1 MADDADD
8 LQKQFEG
15 LIKLPGI
22 VSRSVDT
29 RVPHAIGALGLA
41 VLRLDKT
48 SSRLGKINIWLAAA
62 MVLMG
67 ALQVIAAVLKH

>member
-1 MADDADD
+1 MGDDVDD
-8 LQKQFEG
+8 LQKQFEELVELTG
-15 LIKLPGI
+15 F

-41 VLRLDKT
+41 ILRLDRT